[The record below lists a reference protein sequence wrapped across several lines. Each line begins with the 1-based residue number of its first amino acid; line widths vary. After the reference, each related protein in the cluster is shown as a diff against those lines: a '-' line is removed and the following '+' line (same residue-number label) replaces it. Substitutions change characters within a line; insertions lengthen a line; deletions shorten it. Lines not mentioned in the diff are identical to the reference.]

1 MECEFRNA
9 SPNVYEFIDFNI
21 LNYGE
26 VLSFLTP
33 EIRKNVRY
41 LEKLLKKKESL
52 EIGEK
57 FVETC
62 LSEGLLPKLTE
73 IYIYV
78 YIY

>member
-9 SPNVYEFIDFNI
+9 SPNVYDFIDFNI

-57 FVETC
+57 FIEKCV
-62 LSEGLLPKLTE
+62 
-73 IYIYV
+73 
-78 YIY
+78 